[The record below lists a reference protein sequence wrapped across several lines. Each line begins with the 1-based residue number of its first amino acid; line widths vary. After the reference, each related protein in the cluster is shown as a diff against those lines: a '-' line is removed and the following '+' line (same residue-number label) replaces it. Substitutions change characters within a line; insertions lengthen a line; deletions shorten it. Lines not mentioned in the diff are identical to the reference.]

1 MSISSISSNSSVP
14 SAQFSAEDLVAMRR
28 VVDVVP
34 SLQGDWLAVVTQ
46 RLDRKEQSRYVHDL
60 WRVPLNGDEPVCL
73 SVQDS
78 NDHSPH
84 FRADGALAFISDRAL
99 GDKDEGAS
107 PKSQVWLYP
116 RHGGDAIRL
125 TDEPLGVSRFAFA
138 QAVDLLVVQLNLLPH
153 VPLAEQRK
161 AAEQRAKQ
169 GPSAHIYT
177 EHPVRYWDHWEPML
191 YTRLVA
197 YTKAHPEGRV
207 ELTPQATTQYR
218 RASWSLSPDGR
229 YVAITP
235 QQRGKNYEPSGSALE
250 LLDTR
255 DGQVTKLA
263 DGALCWHDNPI
274 FCPLGQRLAY
284 QRTDLIE
291 GKQGGT
297 SLWIY
302 DLESGAHTQL
312 KHEDDLW
319 FTPYTFDERGERIYG
334 VADLD
339 GQTPLLSI
347 DVQTHQITRHSDP
360 QHGGTYQQLKLLRGQ
375 PKLVGIFQSFKQPP
389 EAFVLD
395 LSSAKGQP
403 AYARPELVGR
413 LSQLDLDMEQLQ
425 ISYHHAPTT
434 DGQRCPY
441 YVVKRADLEGKA
453 PSLMWIHGGPIGQW
467 SDIWH
472 WRWNSIIGAM
482 RGYVMV
488 LPNPRGST
496 GLGQAWVEG
505 IWGNTW
511 GGQCFEDLMAVTDE
525 VAARA
530 DVDETKM
537 AAMGG
542 SFGGYMTC
550 WIGTQTDRFCCLI
563 NHAGIASLR
572 SFHGV
577 TDNPSYWAWMYG
589 VSPYERPEELDTYSP
604 LKHIQGWKSP
614 TLIIHGQQ
622 DYRVPVGEAL
632 ILFDAL
638 QWRQVKSKL
647 LIYPDENHWI
657 LKPKNIISWYNEV
670 FDFVDEHCHQPSQQ
684 PKTSTD

>member
-1 MSISSISSNSSVP
+1 MSTP
-14 SAQFSAEDLVAMRR
+14 STPFHAEALVAMRR

-99 GDKDEGAS
+99 GDKDEGAT
-107 PKSQVWLYP
+107 PKPQVWLYP

-125 TDEPLGVSRFAFA
+125 SDEPLGVTRFAFA
-138 QAVDLLVVQLNLLPH
+138 QASDLLVVQLNLLPD
-153 VPLAEQRK
+153 VPLDEQRN
-161 AAEQRAKQ
+161 AAEKRSKQ
-169 GPSAHIYT
+169 GPSALIYT
-177 EHPVRYWDHWEPML
+177 EQPARYWDHWEPML
-191 YTRLVA
+191 HTHLVA
-197 YTKAHPEGRV
+197 YTRAGRV
-207 ELTPQATTQYR
+207 DLTPQATTQYR
-218 RASWSLSPDGR
+218 RSSWSLSPDGR
-229 YVAITP
+229 YIAITT
-235 QQRGKNYEPSGSALE
+235 QQRGQGYEPSGSALE
-250 LLDTR
+250 LIDTQR
-255 DGQVTKLA
+255 AQITKLS
-263 DGALCWHDNPI
+263 DGDRRWHDAPV
-274 FCPLGQRLAY
+274 FCPLGKRLAY
-284 QRTDLIE
+284 QRTDLAQ
-291 GKQGGT
+291 GKQGGST
-297 SLWIY
+297 LWIY
-302 DLESGAHTQL
+302 ELNTQRHTQL

-319 FTPYTFDERGERIYG
+319 FTPYVFDERGERIYG
-334 VADLD
+334 VADLE

-347 DVQTHQITRHSDP
+347 EVKTHKITRHSDA

-375 PKLVGIFQSFKQPP
+375 QRIVGIFQSFKQPP
-389 EAFVLD
+389 EAFIFDLEETSSPQRPQIIGD
-395 LSSAKGQP
+395 LS
-403 AYARPELVGR
+403 ELE
-413 LSQLDLDMEQLQ
+413 LDMDQFE
-425 ISYHHAPTT
+425 ISYHQAPTS
-434 DGQRCPY
+434 DDKRCPY
-441 YVVKRADLEGKA
+441 YIVKPANLEGPA

-472 WRWNSIIGAM
+472 WRWNSLIGAA

-496 GLGQAWVEG
+496 GLGQEWVEG

-511 GGQCFEDLMAVTDE
+511 GGQCFEDLMAVADE
-525 VAARA
+525 VAARD

-542 SFGGYMTC
+542 SFGGYMTN

-572 SFHGV
+572 TFHGV

-589 VSPYERPEELDTYSP
+589 VSPYERPDELDTYSP
-604 LKHIQGWKSP
+604 LHHIQQWKSP

-638 QWRQVKSKL
+638 QWRKIKSKL

-657 LKPKNIISWYNEV
+657 LKPKNIISWYAEV
-670 FDFVDEHCHQPSQQ
+670 FNFVDEHCKPSAHST
-684 PKTSTD
+684 TSQA